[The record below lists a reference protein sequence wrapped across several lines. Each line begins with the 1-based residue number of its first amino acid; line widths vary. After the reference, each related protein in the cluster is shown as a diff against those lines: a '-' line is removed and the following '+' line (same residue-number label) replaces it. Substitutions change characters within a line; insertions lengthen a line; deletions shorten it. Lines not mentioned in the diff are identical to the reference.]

1 MISGTMIRGTTQLYG
16 LVGRPVR
23 RSASPGLHN
32 AWFAHYGID
41 AVYLALEV
49 PEGADG
55 GVLLALR
62 TLGVAGANVTVP
74 LKRALLSQVDTLEPL
89 AQAAGAV
96 NTLVREGD
104 RWVGANTDVEG
115 YCRSL
120 EEAGESLAGRDA
132 RILGTGGAAR
142 AVAVGLAS
150 RGARRVV
157 VLGREPAKAQAI
169 VDELAPRFPAVLFG
183 TGPLVTEA
191 LRDADLC
198 TVATSGRP
206 PVLEQLDPRVLASR
220 ALWVDLNYWDPHP
233 PGFSRAQAAGHR
245 TLSGHAMLEW
255 QARLA
260 FSLWTGRLPDTL
272 LSRPSRV

>member
-1 MISGTMIRGTTQLYG
+1 LITGDTRLYG

-23 RSASPGLHN
+23 RSASPALHN
-32 AWFAHYGID
+32 AWFARYGID

-49 PEGADG
+49 PPDADS

-74 LKRALLSQVDTLEPL
+74 LKTALLAQVDSLDPL

-96 NTLVREGD
+96 NTLIFEDG
-104 RWVGANTDVEG
+104 RWRGANTDVEG

-120 EEAGESLAGRDA
+120 EEAGVSLADCDA

-157 VLGREPAKAQAI
+157 LLGRDQGAAQA
-169 VDELAPRFPAVLFG
+169 VADELASRFPAVPFG
-183 TGPLVTEA
+183 AGPLETEQ
-191 LRDADLC
+191 LRGATLC

-206 PVLEQLDPRVLASR
+206 PAVERLDPRVLAPA
-220 ALWVDLNYWDPHP
+220 ALWVDLNYWDPDP
-233 PGFSRAQAAGHR
+233 PGSAAARSAGHR
-245 TLSGHAMLEW
+245 VFSGHAMLEW
-255 QARLA
+255 QARLS
-260 FSLWTGRLPDTL
+260 FSLWTGRLPDTV
-272 LSRPSRV
+272 LSRPSPV